1 MLPVWLNNPAMLLI
15 IAGSVIP
22 ILPYRLRMAVLL
34 GAPAASLI
42 WLWQI
47 PLGTTTSMAL
57 LEYTLTPL
65 RVDGLA
71 FTFGVIFN
79 VAAFLSG
86 LYMWHTHSRLEPAA
100 ALIYAG
106 SALGAVLAGDLVT
119 LFMFWEVT
127 AIASALLLVIR
138 GLRDAMIVAR
148 RYLLVQIGSGMF
160 LMGGAAI
167 YIHATGDLAFGHLG
181 LDAPGS
187 WLILLA
193 FGIKAAFPLLHNWL
207 QDAYPSAS
215 ATGTVVLS
223 AFTTKM
229 AIYALARG
237 YAGTDLLIPIGAVMT
252 IFPIVYAMLANDLR
266 RVLSYSLNVQL
277 GFMVVAVGIGTELAI
292 NGAAAH
298 AVTHIL
304 YKALLF
310 MAIGAV
316 LRQTGHVRATEL
328 GGLARQMPW
337 TAAFCVI
344 GAASISAFP
353 LMAGFVSK
361 SLILAAVAHE
371 HWAGTWITL
380 TAASAGALMY
390 VGIKIPYFAFFAPND
405 QIECDEAPRNMQIAM
420 GLTAVACIALGLMP
434 SLLYSILPYPVD
446 YNPYTASHIVSQ
458 LQLLAFSALV
468 FWLAWRAGLYPLPKR
483 AVHLDTDWVYRMLLP
498 RFGYVAERVYHA
510 VVTKFGSGVNSG
522 AARGRGRLRLRYD
535 ARGVMSR
542 TWSTG
547 WMALWVALLLVVYL
561 VLYY

>member
-1 MLPVWLNNPAMLLI
+1 MPVWLNNPGMLLI
-15 IAGSVIP
+15 AAGCVIP
-22 ILPYRLRMAVLL
+22 LLPYRLRMAVLL
-34 GAPAASLI
+34 GAPVAGLI

-47 PLGTTTSMAL
+47 PLGTTTHMTL
-57 LEYTLTPL
+57 LHYGLTPL

-106 SALGAVLAGDLVT
+106 SAIGAVLAGDLIT

-127 AIASALLLVIR
+127 AIASAMLLVIR

-148 RYLLVQIGSGMF
+148 RYLLVQIGSGLF
-160 LMGGAAI
+160 LMAGAAI
-167 YIHATGDLAFGHLG
+167 YIHATDDVAFNHIG
-181 LDAPGS
+181 LDAPGG

-252 IFPIVYAMLANDLR
+252 IFPIIYAMLANDLR

-310 MAIGAV
+310 MAMGAV

-361 SLILAAVAHE
+361 SLILAAVANE
-371 HWAGTWITL
+371 HWAGTWVTL
-380 TAASAGALMY
+380 TAASAGALLY
-390 VGIKIPYFAFFAPND
+390 VGIKVPYFAFFAPND
-405 QIECDEAPRNMQIAM
+405 QIECERPPRNMQIAM
-420 GLTAVACIALGLMP
+420 GLTAAACIVLGLAP
-434 SLLYSILPYPVD
+434 GLLYSILPYPVD
-446 YNPYTASHIVSQ
+446 YNPYTASHVVSQ
-458 LQLLAFSALV
+458 LQLLAFSALA
-468 FWLAWRAGLYPLPKR
+468 FWLAWRAGLYPLPRR

-498 RFGYVAERVYHA
+498 RFGHVAERIYHA
-510 VVTKFGSGVNSG
+510 SLEKFGGGLSGLAQISM
-522 AARGRGRLRLRYD
+522 ARLRLRYD

-547 WMALWVALLLVVYL
+547 WMVLWVAILLVVYL
-561 VLYY
+561 LIYY